1 MSNNSAFN
9 FSPPGSQYPIF
20 YPASTPNIGTIA
32 SIDPRIPTV
41 GSRARD
47 LHYSIRDFL
56 STHPLLELG
65 GQEHFSVERRRHQDV
80 FGLHALP
87 KDKIHPIDDVEFTAI
102 RGPHGTI
109 PVRVLYPTSGK
120 DNRNKGK
127 AGALIYFHGGGYTVG
142 SVDEF
147 ENGLR
152 LVAEESGCQVYAVE
166 YRLAPEFKYPVQ
178 LDEYSAVIDWVQ
190 GEGGKTRGVHPE
202 KVVGGGDSAG
212 GNMTAAIC
220 LRRMD
225 EGRKPL
231 AGQVLLYP
239 EARLPFDTPAATENN
254 SGLYLECNGIFG
266 FASNYLPRSED
277 ISPQDRYVSP
287 GMQSVEDLR
296 HQPPA
301 AVFTSG
307 YDPLRDVGC
316 EYASRLSQ
324 AGVPTRWRH
333 YDNLTHGWLQMT
345 AWSEVAQQAVKDVAH
360 EVKRLVF
367 AAIDTHTL
375 KSPQGQLPV
384 DRLNVRD
391 LTSANSQRGQS
402 GDRPTTRAARTTR
415 VTTPFKVNTFSKP
428 RNRLLD

>member
-1 MSNNSAFN
+1 MSNYSAFT
-9 FSPPGSQYPIF
+9 FSPTWPQHPIF
-20 YPASTPNIGTIA
+20 SPASTPNTGTSA

-87 KDKIHPIDDVEFTAI
+87 KNKIHPIDDVEFTAI

-109 PVRVLYPTSGK
+109 PVRILYPTSGK
-120 DNRNKGK
+120 DNRIKGK

-212 GNMTAAIC
+212 GNMTAAIY
-220 LRRMD
+220 
-225 EGRKPL
+225 
-231 AGQVLLYP
+231 V
-239 EARLPFDTPAATENN
+239 
-254 SGLYLECNGIFG
+254 
-266 FASNYLPRSED
+266 
-277 ISPQDRYVSP
+277 SPQDRYVSP
-287 GMQSVEDLR
+287 GMQSVEDLCG
-296 HQPPA
+296 QPPA

-316 EYASRLSQ
+316 EYASKLSQ

-345 AWSEVAQQAVKDVAH
+345 AWSEVAEQAVKDVAH

-367 AAIDTHTL
+367 AATDTHTL

-391 LTSANSQRGQS
+391 LTLANSQRGQT

-415 VTTPFKVNTFSKP
+415 VTTPFKINTFSKP

>member
-9 FSPPGSQYPIF
+9 FSPPGPQRPIIS
-20 YPASTPNIGTIA
+20 PPPTTTASTLPNTATLA
-32 SIDPRIPTV
+32 SIGPRIPTV

-152 LVAEESGCQVYAVE
+152 LVAEESGCQVYVVE

-212 GNMTAAIC
+212 GNMTAAI
-220 LRRMD
+220 
-225 EGRKPL
+225 
-231 AGQVLLYP
+231 Y
-239 EARLPFDTPAATENN
+239 
-254 SGLYLECNGIFG
+254 
-266 FASNYLPRSED
+266 
-277 ISPQDRYVSP
+277 ISPQNRYVSP

-296 HQPPA
+296 GQPPA

-316 EYASRLSQ
+316 EYASKLSQ

-345 AWSEVAQQAVKDVAH
+345 AWSEVAEQAVKDVSH

-375 KSPQGQLPV
+375 KGPQGQLPV

-391 LTSANSQRGQS
+391 FTLANSQRGQS

-415 VTTPFKVNTFSKP
+415 VTTPFKINTFSKP
-428 RNRLLD
+428 RNRLVD

>member
-1 MSNNSAFN
+1 MSNQFVFN
-9 FSPPGSQYPIF
+9 SPPGPQSPRAPVNSTSQNNTRTLP
-20 YPASTPNIGTIA
+20 SVG
-32 SIDPRIPTV
+32 PRIPTV
-41 GSRARD
+41 GPRARD

-56 STHPLLELG
+56 SVHPLLELG
-65 GQEHFSVERRRHQDV
+65 GQEHFTVERRRHQEV

-87 KDKIHPIDDVEFTAI
+87 KNKIHPIDHVEFTAI

-109 PVRVLYPTSGK
+109 PIRVLYPKSGK
-120 DNRNKGK
+120 DSKNKGR

-166 YRLAPEFKYPVQ
+166 YRLAPEFKYPTQ

-190 GEGGKTRGVHPE
+190 GEGGKTRGVHPD
-202 KVVGGGDSAG
+202 KVLGGGDSAG

-239 EARLPFDTPAATENN
+239 EARLPFDTPAAMENN
-254 SGLYLECNGIFG
+254 SSLYLECNGIFS

-277 ISPQDRYVSP
+277 ISPQDRYISP

-296 HQPPA
+296 GQPPA

-316 EYASRLSQ
+316 EYANKLSK
-324 AGVPTRWRH
+324 AGVQTRWHH

-345 AWSEVAQQAVKDVAH
+345 AWSEAAEQAVKDVGQ
-360 EVKRLVF
+360 EVKRLAV
-367 AAIDTHTL
+367 ADTPT
-375 KSPQGQLPV
+375 P
-384 DRLNVRD
+384 RL
-391 LTSANSQRGQS
+391 SQTWNS
-402 GDRPTTRAARTTR
+402 GDIKFAGSR
-415 VTTPFKVNTFSKP
+415 
-428 RNRLLD
+428 

>member
-1 MSNNSAFN
+1 MSNHFVFN
-9 FSPPGSQYPIF
+9 SPPGPQSPRS
-20 YPASTPNIGTIA
+20 PMTSTSHNNIETPH
-32 SIDPRIPTV
+32 SIGPRIPTV
-41 GSRARD
+41 GPRARD

-56 STHPLLELG
+56 SAYPLLELG
-65 GQEHFSVERRRHQDV
+65 GQEHFTVERRRHQEV

-109 PVRVLYPTSGK
+109 PIRILYPSSGK
-120 DNRNKGK
+120 DSRNKGR
-127 AGALIYFHGGGYTVG
+127 AGALIYSHGGGYTVG

-190 GEGGKTRGVHPE
+190 GEGGKTRGVHPD
-202 KVVGGGDSAG
+202 KVLGGGDSAG

-239 EARLPFDTPAATENN
+239 EARLPFDTPASAENN
-254 SGLYLECNGIFG
+254 SSLYLECNGIFS
-266 FASNYLPRSED
+266 FASNYLPRSEY
-277 ISPQDRYVSP
+277 ISPHDRYVSP

-296 HQPPA
+296 GQPPA

-316 EYASRLSQ
+316 EYANKLSQ
-324 AGVPTRWRH
+324 AGVQTRWRH

-345 AWSEVAQQAVKDVAH
+345 AWWEAAEQAVKDVAQ
-360 EVKRLVF
+360 EVKKRLAV
-367 AAIDTHTL
+367 AASNTHTPRT
-375 KSPQGQLPV
+375 PQGQ
-384 DRLNVRD
+384 
-391 LTSANSQRGQS
+391 SQTWNS
-402 GDRPTTRAARTTR
+402 GDIRFAGSR
-415 VTTPFKVNTFSKP
+415 
-428 RNRLLD
+428 

>member
-1 MSNNSAFN
+1 MRTSTAELLLLLLLPLSCNSSVFN
-9 FSPPGSQYPIF
+9 KPTTIKAKPRIQSSQHVQS
-20 YPASTPNIGTIA
+20 AGLQLLTPNTRTLPSVG
-32 SIDPRIPTV
+32 PRIPTV
-41 GSRARD
+41 GPRARD

-56 STHPLLELG
+56 SAHPLLELG
-65 GQEHFSVERRRHQDV
+65 GQEHFTVERRRHQEV

-109 PVRVLYPTSGK
+109 PIRVLYPASGK
-120 DNRNKGK
+120 DSRNKGR

-152 LVAEESGCQVYAVE
+152 LVAEESGCQVYVVE

-190 GEGGKTRGVHPE
+190 GEGGRTRGVHPD
-202 KVVGGGDSAG
+202 KVLGGGDSAG

-254 SGLYLECNGIFG
+254 SSLYLECNGIFS
-266 FASNYLPRSED
+266 FASNYLPRSEGMWLSVSSSTTHLTSLFWQTYHPKTATSPPECNPSKTSVVNRPLPCSPPATTPCETSAANTQTSCQRLEYRLAGATTT
-277 ISPQDRYVSP
+277 ISP
-287 GMQSVEDLR
+287 M
-296 HQPPA
+296 
-301 AVFTSG
+301 
-307 YDPLRDVGC
+307 
-316 EYASRLSQ
+316 
-324 AGVPTRWRH
+324 AGFR
-333 YDNLTHGWLQMT
+333 
-345 AWSEVAQQAVKDVAH
+345 
-360 EVKRLVF
+360 
-367 AAIDTHTL
+367 
-375 KSPQGQLPV
+375 
-384 DRLNVRD
+384 
-391 LTSANSQRGQS
+391 
-402 GDRPTTRAARTTR
+402 
-415 VTTPFKVNTFSKP
+415 
-428 RNRLLD
+428 

>member
-266 FASNYLPRSED
+266 FASNYLPRSEGKSS
-277 ISPQDRYVSP
+277 ISVFFCHPSNPLLFQTSP
-287 GMQSVEDLR
+287 PKTVTSRPVCNPSRTSVIN
-296 HQPPA
+296 HPPPCSPLATTPCETSA
-301 AVFTSG
+301 ANT
-307 YDPLRDVGC
+307 
-316 EYASRLSQ
+316 Q
-324 AGVPTRWRH
+324 AGCH
-333 YDNLTHGWLQMT
+333 KLEY
-345 AWSEVAQQAVKDVAH
+345 
-360 EVKRLVF
+360 RL
-367 AAIDTHTL
+367 A
-375 KSPQGQLPV
+375 G
-384 DRLNVRD
+384 
-391 LTSANSQRGQS
+391 
-402 GDRPTTRAARTTR
+402 
-415 VTTPFKVNTFSKP
+415 VTTTTSPMAGS
-428 RNRLLD
+428 R

>member
-1 MSNNSAFN
+1 MSNHSGFSFNS
-9 FSPPGSQYPIF
+9 SPAGPQTPIF
-20 YPASTPNIGTIA
+20 STASTPNARTVPSIG
-32 SIDPRIPTV
+32 PRIPTV
-41 GSRARD
+41 GPRARD

-56 STHPLLELG
+56 SAHPLLELG
-65 GQEHFSVERRRHQDV
+65 GQEHFTVERRRHQDV

-109 PVRVLYPTSGK
+109 PIRVLYPASGK
-120 DNRNKGK
+120 DSRNKGR

-190 GEGGKTRGVHPE
+190 GEGGKTRGVHPD
-202 KVVGGGDSAG
+202 KVLGGGDSAG

-254 SGLYLECNGIFG
+254 SSLYLECNGIFS

-277 ISPQDRYVSP
+277 ISPQDRYISP
-287 GMQSVEDLR
+287 GMQSVQDLR
-296 HQPPA
+296 GQPPA

-316 EYASRLSQ
+316 EYANKLSQ
-324 AGVPTRWRH
+324 AGVQTRWRH

-345 AWSEVAQQAVKDVAH
+345 AWSGAAEQAVKDVAQ
-360 EVKRLVF
+360 EVKRLAG
-367 AAIDTHTL
+367 AASNTPW
-375 KSPQGQLPV
+375 SPQGQ
-384 DRLNVRD
+384 
-391 LTSANSQRGQS
+391 SQTWNS
-402 GDRPTTRAARTTR
+402 GDIKFAR
-415 VTTPFKVNTFSKP
+415 
-428 RNRLLD
+428 